1 MDFTLIATFLDLA
14 STGSFSRTAERV
26 HITQSAV
33 SARIK
38 TLEQSL
44 GCRLF
49 ERDHNGA
56 ILTEPGQRFL
66 SYANSIN
73 RLWLQGRQ
81 EAAREAGIASQIS
94 AGIHICLTR
103 RLSLPWINSIRARK
117 PAIRVRFETAYSEYL
132 SKYVEDGTLDF
143 AVVYAPQA
151 LPGLKT
157 ETLFEDQLVLA
168 STTPRAEVSAVAEKY
183 IYIDWGY
190 GYRQKHAVSLPDL
203 SIPNLTIG
211 NPDVA
216 LDYMREH
223 GGSAYLSLA
232 DIASQLA
239 AGELHIVEEAP
250 VIRRPCYLTYPERSD
265 KPELLA
271 AGLDAM
277 RGLVTP
283 QEQAPA

>member
-1 MDFTLIATFLDLA
+1 MDLTLIATFLDLA

-49 ERDHNGA
+49 DRDHNGA
-56 ILTEPGQRFL
+56 ILTESGQRFL

-81 EAAREAGIASQIS
+81 EAAREAVVAQQIS
-94 AGIHICLTR
+94 AGVHVCLWR
-103 RLSLPWINSIRARK
+103 RLALPWIECLGE
-117 PAIRVRFETAYSEYL
+117 VRPTVRLRMETAYSEYL

-143 AVVYAPQA
+143 AVIYTPQA
-151 LPGLKT
+151 LPGLNI
-157 ETLFEDQLVLA
+157 ERLFEDQLVLA
-168 STTPRAEVSAVAEKY
+168 SSNPRQSLSAAAESY

-190 GYRQKHAVSLPDL
+190 GYRQKHAVSLPDFDM
-203 SIPNLTIG
+203 PNLTIG

-216 LDYMREH
+216 LAYMRAN
-223 GGSAYLSLA
+223 GGSAYFALA
-232 DIASQLA
+232 DISESLNTE
-239 AGELHIVEEAP
+239 ELFIIEDAP
-250 VIRRPCYLTYPERSD
+250 VLKRPCYLTYPERSN
-265 KPELLA
+265 KQELLSL
-271 AGLDAM
+271 GLDAM
-277 RGLVTP
+277 RKLVSHSS
-283 QEQAPA
+283 ASVA